1 MIFDAASEG
10 THVILGM
17 LIVGLIFLTVIL
29 LGELAH
35 WANHRRAERRRA
47 RPQTY

>member
-1 MIFDAASEG
+1 VIYDAASEG

-17 LIVGLIFLTVIL
+17 LIVGLIFLGTIA

-35 WANHRRAERRRA
+35 WVNHRRAERKRTQRA
-47 RPQTY
+47 SY

>member
-17 LIVGLIFLTVIL
+17 LIVGLIFLTVVI
-29 LGELAH
+29 LGELTH
-35 WANHRRAERRRA
+35 WSNHRRRERSRA
-47 RPQTY
+47 RSQY